1 MAFYESTFIT
11 RQDMSEHDVK
21 QLTDMFSNIISSGGG
36 SIVKTEYWG
45 LRSLAYDIK
54 KNRKGHYVMLGVDA
68 PYDVVKEMERRMK
81 LSEDVLRNL
90 TIKVEEMTSE
100 PSVMVNSRAS
110 EEEELV
116 EEILEIDG
124 DE

>member
-1 MAFYESTFIT
+1 
-11 RQDMSEHDVK
+11 
-21 QLTDMFSNIISSGGG
+21 MFSNIISSGGG